1 MQSIKLNISGMVCGG
16 CSGTVQKA
24 LLTLQGVTRADVS
37 HIEGTA
43 EVTYDPDMVQPA
55 QIKATIEA
63 SGYAVR

>member
-1 MQSIKLNISGMVCGG
+1 MITTLHVSGMVCGG

-43 EVTYDPDMVQPA
+43 EVTYDPDKVQPA
-55 QIKATIEA
+55 RIKAVIEA
-63 SGYAVR
+63 TGYAVR